1 MLAASDF
8 ASLVRV
14 VAEESDADRALDRLS
29 IAAMEL
35 TDSRNVMI
43 AQMHEEHGSVELAYG
58 HGMDWNDQ
66 ATRER
71 ISVGTKKGEGIVAYV
86 AATGKSYLSGDLNQ
100 DPRYRDLF
108 GTSVSEIAVPVRDRH
123 GRIRAVLNVESDQR
137 HHYDDAHMQLC
148 ETIADLIAV
157 VLERE
162 QMERREEALVQI
174 GGVLNS
180 AMTGEELVERVLTV
194 AGEVLRFQSCS
205 IFLLD
210 PEKEI
215 FVLRGSVSV
224 LKEQVGKVGYRP
236 GEGITGW
243 VCQTGLSVRLA
254 NPQKDPRWRGQFL
267 ELPNEE
273 IASFLA
279 VPIGYRG
286 RTIGVIRVLRRVT
299 DNPYVDNS
307 FTEEDE
313 RLLMTI
319 AEQVATG
326 LENIRSIQKA
336 FKVEQMAAWGELSA
350 KSSHMI
356 GNRVFALKGDVNE
369 LGHLLDDAELNRKE
383 LKDLQ
388 RSLGIS
394 VTRVEEI
401 LQDFRDFVTATQL
414 TLVVSEV
421 NALVKESVEE
431 VFPKRSEV
439 VLEWHLGT
447 ELPQIKVD
455 PRKLRRAI
463 SELVENSLS
472 FFEKGTLRVSTH
484 FAEPAQLQRRGGNSS
499 HPFVAIE
506 IEDEG
511 PGVDDQRKD
520 LIFRPFYSS
529 RVKGMGLGLSIVKG
543 IIDAHGGTVFEDG
556 REGQGARFV
565 ILLPAAS

>member
-1 MLAASDF
+1 MLASADF
-8 ASLVRV
+8 AALVRV
-14 VAEESDADRALDRLS
+14 VGEESDADRALERLS
-29 IAAMEL
+29 LAALEL
-35 TDSRNVMI
+35 TKSRNTMI
-43 AQMHEEHGSVELAYG
+43 AVMNEELGTVELGYG
-58 HGMDWNDQ
+58 HGEDWVDLQ
-66 ATRER
+66 VQER
-71 ISVGTKKGEGIVAYV
+71 IRVGTRNGEGIVAYV
-86 AATGKSYLSGDLNQ
+86 AATGTAYLANDLKQ

-108 GTSVSEIAVPVRDRH
+108 GTSASEIAVPIRDRH
-123 GRIRAVLNVESDQR
+123 GRIRAVLNVESDQTGN
-137 HHYDDAHMQLC
+137 YTNESMIVC
-148 ETIADLIAV
+148 ETIADLIAL
-157 VLERE
+157 VLERD
-162 QMERREEALVQI
+162 QMARREEALVQI

-210 PEKEI
+210 PEKEM
-215 FVLRGSVSV
+215 FMLRGSVSV
-224 LKEQVGKVGYRP
+224 LKDRVGQVGYKP

-243 VCQTGLSVRLA
+243 VCQTGQSVRLA

-279 VPIGYRG
+279 VPIIYRG
-286 RTIGVIRVLRRVT
+286 KTIGVIRVLRRVT
-299 DNPYVDNS
+299 DNPFVDNS
-307 FTEEDE
+307 FTEDDE
-313 RLLMTI
+313 RLLFTI

-326 LENIRSIQKA
+326 LENIRSLQKQ

-369 LGHLLDDAELNRKE
+369 LGHMVKEPELDRSMLLDI
-383 LKDLQ
+383 Q
-388 RSLGIS
+388 RSLGTN
-394 VTRVEEI
+394 VTRIEEI

-414 TLVVSEV
+414 TLTIADV
-421 NALVKESVEE
+421 NHMVRESVEE
-431 VFPKRSEV
+431 VFPKRSPIR
-439 VLEWHLGT
+439 LEYALT
-447 ELPQIKVD
+447 EGLPQVKVD
-455 PRKLRRAI
+455 PRKMRRAI

-472 FFEKGTLRVSTH
+472 FFEEGRLRVATH
-484 FAEPAQLQRRGGNSS
+484 LASS
-499 HPFVAIE
+499 SKSLVAIE

-511 PGVDDQRKD
+511 PGVDDERKD

-556 REGQGARFV
+556 EPGKGARFV
-565 ILLPAAS
+565 ILLPALRADQQN

>member
-1 MLAASDF
+1 MLASADF
-8 ASLVRV
+8 AALVRV
-14 VAEESDADRALDRLS
+14 VGEESDADKALERLS
-29 IAAMEL
+29 LAALEL
-35 TDSRNVMI
+35 TDSRNTMI
-43 AQMHEEHGSVELAYG
+43 AVMNEELGTVELGYG
-58 HGMDWNDQ
+58 HGVDWVDLQ
-66 ATRER
+66 IQER
-71 ISVGTKKGEGIVAYV
+71 IRIGTRNGEGIVAYV
-86 AATGKSYLSGDLNQ
+86 AATGTSYLSNDLKK

-108 GTSVSEIAVPVRDRH
+108 GTSASEIAVPIRDRH
-123 GRIRAVLNVESDQR
+123 GRIRAVLNVESDQTG
-137 HHYDDAHMQLC
+137 HYGNEAMVVC
-148 ETIADLIAV
+148 ETIAGLIAL
-157 VLERE
+157 VLERDLLA
-162 QMERREEALVQI
+162 RREEALVQI

-210 PEKEI
+210 PEKEM
-215 FVLRGSVSV
+215 FMLRGSVSI
-224 LKEQVGKVGYRP
+224 LKERVGQVGYKP

-243 VCQTGLSVRLA
+243 VCQTGQSVRLA

-279 VPIGYRG
+279 VPIVYRG
-286 RTIGVIRVLRRVT
+286 KTIGVIRVLRRVT
-299 DNPYVDNS
+299 DNPFVDNS
-307 FTEEDE
+307 FTEDDE

-326 LENIRSIQKA
+326 LENIRSLQKQ

-369 LGHLLDDAELNRKE
+369 LGHMVKEQDLDRGMLSDIQK
-383 LKDLQ
+383 
-388 RSLGIS
+388 SLGIN
-394 VTRVEEI
+394 VTRIEEI

-414 TLVVSEV
+414 TLTVADV
-421 NALVKESVEE
+421 NTMVRESVDE
-431 VFPKRSEV
+431 VFPKRSPIR
-439 VLEWHLGT
+439 LEYDLA
-447 ELPQIKVD
+447 ESLPKVKVD

-472 FFEKGTLRVSTH
+472 FFEEGRLRVATH
-484 FAEPAQLQRRGGNSS
+484 LAASS
-499 HPFVAIE
+499 KPDQKPTLVAIE

-511 PGVDDQRKD
+511 PGVDEERKD

-556 REGQGARFV
+556 APGKGARFV
-565 ILLPAAS
+565 ILLPALPDDQQN